1 MKSEKGKKIK
11 NHVTT
16 SVLLLCLACL
26 CALPTS
32 CVRED
37 VDGCLQYSL
46 SVKVVDTDGNDIT
59 SSGAVTSVD
68 LYLFDADGFVR
79 LIPKGTSTDY
89 IFAEEESSDLTLVA
103 WGNLKADS
111 LEIPEL
117 AVGTSLEDAQI
128 QLLQRLNGND
138 LPSTDLF
145 YSRLELSDSTI
156 AATRG
161 ISQTTAT
168 LVLQR
173 LSASM
178 SILTYSFTDH
188 FGETQDGDTCRIVVR
203 GAGNSI
209 NFLGKLTGGDAGYEP
224 DIQESS
230 TGDLYAPSF
239 RIFPTEEG
247 GSLAIDIYRGDTLL
261 FTTSTDDEGDALQ
274 ASAGNHLSVSIDFA
288 NANAKIK
295 VSVTN
300 WEDID
305 QNTEM

>member
-1 MKSEKGKKIK
+1 MKSEKGKRIK
-11 NHVTT
+11 AHVAA
-16 SVLLLCLACL
+16 SAFLVCLACL
-26 CALPTS
+26 CALPTG

-46 SVKVVDTDGNDIT
+46 SVKVVDADGNDIT
-59 SSGAVTSVD
+59 SSGTVTSVE
-68 LYLFDADGFVR
+68 LYLFNADGFVR

-89 IFAEEESSDLTLVA
+89 VFAEEEGSALTLVA

-111 LEIPEL
+111 LNIPQL

-145 YSRLELSDSTI
+145 YSRLELSDSTTT
-156 AATRG
+156 TRG

-178 SILTYSFTDH
+178 SIRTYSFTNH
-188 FGETQDGDTCRIVVR
+188 FGETQDGDTCRVVVR

-224 DIQESS
+224 DIRENS

-247 GSLAIDIYRGDTLL
+247 GSLAIDIYQGSTLL

-274 ASAGNHLSVSIDFA
+274 ASSGNHLSVSIDFA
-288 NANAKIK
+288 NAKAKIT